1 MSIFEYNE
9 EAHMKSIR
17 EDGYEEG
24 KIAGMTD
31 GRVIGK
37 ADAILELLEDYGE
50 IPQKLRDRICA
61 EKNLDVLKQWLKL
74 AARAV
79 SLEEFVGKMG

>member
-17 EDGYEEG
+17 EEAYDEG
-24 KIAGMTD
+24 KID
-31 GRVIGK
+31 GVKTGK

-50 IPQKLRDRICA
+50 IPQKLRDRIHE
-61 EKNLDVLKQWLKL
+61 EKKLDVLKQWLKL
-74 AARAV
+74 AAKAA

>member
-17 EDGYEEG
+17 EEAYDEG
-24 KIAGMTD
+24 KID
-31 GRVIGK
+31 GVKTGK

-50 IPQKLRDRICA
+50 IPQEIRDRVYA
-61 EKNLDVLKQWLKL
+61 EKNVNVLKQWLKE
-74 AARAV
+74 AAKAA
-79 SLEEFVGKMG
+79 SLEEFVGKMR